1 MSQTQI
7 IRTKEETK
15 ILFLNSCLR
24 KGSYTKLLP
33 MGICSVMTYMDKN
46 GYKFD
51 LLDNDINEYED
62 SYIEEYIKTNQY
74 DFVMLGTLVTHYKWV
89 KWFINM
95 VKKHQPNTKIIVGN
109 SVASSIPKLLLE
121 KTSADVSVIGEGEIS
136 AYETVEA
143 YRLHT
148 DLTHV
153 QGISFKNE
161 KGEIF
166 QNQPRKVGNINDF
179 PMPNWDFFE
188 IERYLAIP
196 PNTKDKGE
204 TKDVRSIPVI
214 TARGCAFECTFCYF
228 VFWNDPYRNRA
239 PKGILEEVKRN
250 IEKYNANY
258 INFWDDLSFASAK
271 QVSKLCDEILEQGL
285 KFKWSCAIRVDLF
298 SRNHLSADEA
308 LKVAEKMKRAGC
320 FACGFSLESGNQKIL
335 EMMKKEIDADAFV
348 DTVQTLK
355 NANIICNSS
364 VVFGYPIET
373 KETIKETFDQCLK
386 AGVYPS
392 IGFLLP
398 LPATGMYD
406 FAKEKGFIKDEEE
419 FLLSITERQD
429 ICMNMT
435 ELTND
440 EIMGEIKKG
449 AKELNDM
456 LELGL
461 TEDTYIKTRGY
472 KNYKAMGKKV
482 KKKLPVDPENM
493 KRIENDVSFNYS
505 ANEFKVEE
513 QVNSQK

>member
-1 MSQTQI
+1 MTE
-7 IRTKEETK
+7 TKQDNVKSKEDTK
-15 ILFLNSCLR
+15 ILFLNCCLR

-33 MGICSVMTYMDKN
+33 MGLACVMTYFEN
-46 GYKFD
+46 HGYKFD

-62 SYIEEYIKTNQY
+62 SYLEDYIKTHQY

-95 VKKHQPNTKIIVGN
+95 VKKHQPETKVIVGN

-121 KTSADVSVIGEGEIS
+121 KTNADVSVFGEGEIT

-143 YRLHT
+143 IRLKK
-148 DLTHV
+148 DLLHV
-153 QGISFKNE
+153 QGIAFKDE
-161 KGEIF
+161 SGKIS
-166 QNQPRKVGNINDF
+166 QNQPRKVGKIDDF
-179 PMPNWDFFE
+179 PMPNWDFFDVD
-188 IERYLAIP
+188 RYLSIP
-196 PNTKDKGE
+196 PNIKDVGE
-204 TKDVRSIPVI
+204 TEKVRSMPVM
-214 TARGCAFECTFCYF
+214 TARGCAFDCTFCYF

-239 PKGILEEVKRN
+239 PKNIIAEVKNN
-250 IEKYNANY
+250 IEKYKANY

-271 QVSKLCDEILEQGL
+271 QVSKLCDEILASGL
-285 KFKWSCAIRVDLF
+285 KFKWSCAIRVDIF
-298 SRNHLSADEA
+298 SRNHLSGEDA
-308 LKVAEKMKRAGC
+308 LEVAKKMKRAGC

-335 EMMKKEIDADAFV
+335 EMMKKQIDAEAFV
-348 DTVQTLK
+348 DTVKTLK
-355 NANIICNSS
+355 EANIICNSS

-406 FAKEKGFIKDEEE
+406 YAIHNGFIKDEEE

-435 ELTND
+435 KMSNE

-456 LELGL
+456 LDLGL
-461 TEDTYIKTRGY
+461 TEETYIKTKGY
-472 KNYKAMGKKV
+472 KNYKAMKP
-482 KKKLPVDPENM
+482 KKKPPLDPENM

-505 ANEFKVEE
+505 ANEFKVEG
-513 QVNSQK
+513 QAS